1 MMKSYIALDLETT
14 GLDPKQEKI
23 TEIAALKIVDGIV
36 TEQLVTFVNPMRKLE
51 GHITRLTGITDQML
65 EDAPAIEAVMEDAA
79 AFIGDLPILGHNIM
93 FDYSFLKQA
102 AVNSHLEFEKE
113 GLDTLKLCRA
123 FMPPDLKRNLSCA
136 CAYYRISQSAAHRA
150 RADAEAA
157 HMLYQE
163 LLKLHGPE
171 KSELFVPGP
180 LIYKAKREQP
190 ATKRQKEYLQ
200 DLIKCHRI
208 DITVQIEDMSR
219 SQASRAIDRIIS
231 QYGRISPRGRIS

>member
-14 GLDPKQEKI
+14 GLDPKEEKI
-23 TEIAALKIVDGIV
+23 TEIAALKIVDGTV
-36 TEQLVTFVNPMRKLE
+36 TEQLVTFVNPMKRLGE
-51 GHITRLTGITDQML
+51 HITRLTGITDMML
-65 EDAPAIEAVMEDAA
+65 KDAPPIEDVIKKVTE
-79 AFIGDLPILGHNIM
+79 FFGDMPILGHNIL

-136 CAYYRISQSAAHRA
+136 CAYYHISQSAAHRA
-150 RADAEAA
+150 QADAEAA
-157 HMLYQE
+157 HLLYQE

-171 KSELFVPGP
+171 KSGLFVPGP
-180 LIYKAKREQP
+180 LVFKAKREQP

-200 DLIKCHRI
+200 DLIKCHKI
-208 DITVQIEDMSR
+208 DVTVQIEEMSR

-231 QYGRISPRGRIS
+231 RYGRIPSGGKIF